1 MSMFMSICDNI
12 FSIRFSTVGALN
24 SRYPRVICIPTKSG
38 SQLISACY
46 KSDEPRTNTPKSTT
60 SVNLSRNSIPKLGF
74 KDKEK
79 DQFDFETEKTDKE
92 SRFGIGVDNG
102 TKASSRSG
110 VKFFNRSEKKAGR
123 LESEDLV
130 TTEEG
135 SDGVGSKLE
144 ELERSNG
151 GLVREGRQWM
161 KRSNMLAKQV
171 ISVQSALSLGFVS
184 QLWVDA
190 VSWVVLVV
198 EARPNLLYGE
208 LERFSL
214 EDVTQVGD
222 VVLIQDESV
231 MENEVKMV
239 GLETLVGY
247 NVVTPSRRSIGKV
260 RGYTFNIN
268 SGAIESLE
276 LDSLGI
282 SIIPS
287 SLVST
292 YALLVEDV
300 LAVLSDTVVVHEA
313 AASRI
318 QRLTKGFWDSQRLRN
333 SIDELGEHFEH
344 RRPSVEFDEGQNR
357 QKSFHKR
364 KSHQT
369 PRETVDDWD
378 LPMDYL

>member
-1 MSMFMSICDNI
+1 MQSNDPVRN
-12 FSIRFSTVGALN
+12 
-24 SRYPRVICIPTKSG
+24 PTPILLCK
-38 SQLISACY
+38 
-46 KSDEPRTNTPKSTT
+46 
-60 SVNLSRNSIPKLGF
+60 
-74 KDKEK
+74 
-79 DQFDFETEKTDKE
+79 
-92 SRFGIGVDNG
+92 
-102 TKASSRSG
+102 RSG
-110 VKFFNRSEKKAGR
+110 CDLDR
-123 LESEDLV
+123 LI
-130 TTEEG
+130 
-135 SDGVGSKLE
+135 K
-144 ELERSNG
+144 
-151 GLVREGRQWM
+151 
-161 KRSNMLAKQV
+161 
-171 ISVQSALSLGFVS
+171 
-184 QLWVDA
+184 
-190 VSWVVLVV
+190 
-198 EARPNLLYGE
+198 
-208 LERFSL
+208 
-214 EDVTQVGD
+214 VGD

-318 QRLTKGFWDSQRLRN
+318 QRLTKRLRN

-344 RRPSVEFDEGQNR
+344 GRPSVEFDEGQSR
-357 QKSFHKR
+357 RKSFHKR

>member
-1 MSMFMSICDNI
+1 MSMPICDNI
-12 FSIRFSTVGALN
+12 FSIRFSAVGGLN

-46 KSDEPRTNTPKSTT
+46 KSDEPKTNTPKSTT
-60 SVNLSRNSIPKLGF
+60 SVNISRNSIPKLGF

-110 VKFFNRSEKKAGR
+110 VKFINRSEKKKAGR

-161 KRSNMLAKQV
+161 NRSNMLAKQV

-190 VSWVVLVV
+190 VS
-198 EARPNLLYGE
+198 
-208 LERFSL
+208 
-214 EDVTQVGD
+214 VGD

-333 SIDELGEHFEH
+333 SIDELGQHFEH
-344 RRPSVEFDEGQNR
+344 GRPSVEFDEGQSR
-357 QKSFHKR
+357 RKSFHKR

-378 LPMDYL
+378 LPMDYF